1 MLEQG
6 AMLNNRYRIRN
17 KLGEGGMGTVYLAFD
32 TSLNIDVAIKAS
44 LRPLP
49 EVERQFLREAH
60 LLAGLRHP
68 NLPRVID
75 YFVLD
80 NVPYLVMDYIPGQD
94 LETLIKKEGRQSVE
108 RVLEWARQIGGAVKY
123 LHSQNPPV
131 IHRDIKPGNIRLS
144 VEGEAVLVDFGIAK
158 TVMGDQVTETA
169 ARSYTP
175 GYAPPEQYGAMR
187 TGPKS
192 DQYALA
198 ATLYA
203 LLAGQKP
210 ADAVQR
216 ALGEA
221 TLTPLSQLAPE
232 VPAGICAAIERGL
245 AVRPEDRFPDVESLL
260 HALEDPLAQPTVP
273 VPSVIPERAA
283 HPVKGRNIQKRRR
296 WWLAGAALS
305 GVMFLVLFGG
315 IFWQGVGRMSQ
326 MPATP
331 TVSPSAEPTSTH
343 PPEATATR
351 VVLGAADLSHEATE
365 TPALPT
371 FTPVTPTPV
380 LLPVG
385 GTGRIA
391 FASDRGD
398 GVTLQIWTARVML
411 TDEGMLEVSDFQQ
424 VTHSPGDKTQLRWS
438 PDGRWIL
445 FVAPAEG
452 DTGLDVWAI
461 PADGSLPPL
470 NLTRRKGDDTEPAF
484 SPDGRLIAF
493 TNNGREDGVRQLY
506 LMNVDG
512 SGQTRLS
519 YDQEEFGATWS
530 PDMRMLAFVMNVS
543 GRQILN
549 LRGESDPAVEPR
561 PYYVT
566 PQRFDFSSLAGSL
579 GQVAQPTWSPDGNWV
594 AYTREEGST
603 RRIFMARYPLRN
615 PEMEVVRLSDGPRD
629 SAPAWSVDAQWLAF
643 NRVVD
648 GDAEVFIMRANGQFQ
663 RNLSQS
669 PGRDQDAAWCP
680 VP

>member
-1 MLEQG
+1 MIEKG
-6 AMLNNRYRIRN
+6 AMLNHRYRIRE
-17 KLGEGGMGTVYLAFD
+17 KLGEGGMGAVYLAFD
-32 TSLNIDVAIKAS
+32 TSLTMDVAIKAS

-49 EVERQFLREAH
+49 EVERQFIREAH

-80 NVPYLVMDYIPGQD
+80 ALPYLVMDYIPGQD
-94 LETLIKKEGRQSVE
+94 LETLIQKEGRQSVE
-108 RVLEWARQIGGAVKY
+108 HVLEWARQIGSAVSF
-123 LHSQNPPV
+123 LHHQNPPI

-144 VEGEAVLVDFGIAK
+144 AEGEAILVDFGIAK
-158 TVMGDQVTETA
+158 AVRGEQVTETTV
-169 ARSYTP
+169 RSYTP
-175 GYAPPEQYGAMR
+175 GYAPPEQYGVMR
-187 TGPKS
+187 IGPKS

-216 ALGEA
+216 ALGEVA
-221 TLTPLSQLAPE
+221 LTPLSQLAPE
-232 VPAGICAAIERGL
+232 VPAGMCAAIERGL
-245 AVRPEDRFPDVESLL
+245 AVRPEDRFPDVDSLIR
-260 HALEDPLAQPTVP
+260 ALEDPSAQPTVQ
-273 VPSVIPERAA
+273 VPSTMPEKAV
-283 HPVKGRNIQKRRR
+283 PLVGGRNFGGRRR
-296 WWLAGAALS
+296 WWLAGIAVS
-305 GVMFLVLFGG
+305 GAVILALFGG
-315 IFWQGVGRMSQ
+315 IFWQGMGRLSQ
-326 MPATP
+326 APATP
-331 TVSPSAEPTSTH
+331 VISPSAEPAFIAL
-343 PPEATATR
+343 PGATAT
-351 VVLGAADLSHEATE
+351 VVVSGLATLPPE
-365 TPALPT
+365 PTEPPLLPAFTLTPSKPA
-371 FTPVTPTPV
+371 

-398 GVTLQIWTARVML
+398 GATLQIWTARVVL
-411 TDEGMLEVSDFQQ
+411 SNEGRVEVSDFQQ

-438 PDGRWIL
+438 PDGGQIL

-452 DTGLDVWAI
+452 DTGLDVWVV
-461 PADGSLPPL
+461 PADGSAPPR

-484 SPDGRLIAF
+484 SPNGRLIAF

-506 LMNVDG
+506 LMNADG
-512 SGQTRLS
+512 TGQTRLS
-519 YDQEEFGATWS
+519 FDQEEFGATWS
-530 PDMRMLAFVMNVS
+530 PDRRLLAFVMNVS

-549 LRGESDPAVEPR
+549 LRGEADPAVEPR

-579 GQVAQPTWSPDGNWV
+579 GQVAQPAWSPDGNWV

-629 SAPAWSVDAQWLAF
+629 SAPAWAVDSQWLAF

-648 GDAEVFIMRANGQFQ
+648 GNAEVFLMRANGQFQ

>member
-1 MLEQG
+1 MIEKG
-6 AMLNNRYRIRN
+6 VTLNNRYRIRE
-17 KLGEGGMGTVYLAFD
+17 KLGEGGMGAVYLAFD
-32 TSLNIDVAIKAS
+32 TSLNMDVAIKAS
-44 LRPLP
+44 LRPFP
-49 EVERQFLREAH
+49 EVERQFVREAQ

-80 NVPYLVMDYIPGQD
+80 AIPYLVMDYIPGQD
-94 LETLIKKEGRQSVE
+94 LETLIRKEGRQSVE
-108 RVLEWARQIGGAVKY
+108 RVLAWARQVGGAVSF
-123 LHSQNPPV
+123 LHSQTPPI

-144 VEGEAVLVDFGIAK
+144 AEGEAILVDFGIAK
-158 TVMGDQVTETA
+158 AVMGDQVTETA

-210 ADAVQR
+210 VDAVQR

-232 VPAGICAAIERGL
+232 VPAGMCAAIERGL
-245 AVRPEDRFPDVESLL
+245 AVRPEDRFSDVESLIR
-260 HALEDPLAQPTVP
+260 ALEDPLAQPTVQTL
-273 VPSVIPERAA
+273 SAIPEKAVARRG
-283 HPVKGRNIQKRRR
+283 GRNFSRWRR
-296 WWLAGAALS
+296 WWLAGVAL
-305 GVMFLVLFGG
+305 GGAVILALFWG
-315 IFWQGVGRMSQ
+315 IFWQGVGRLRQ
-326 MPATP
+326 APAAP
-331 TVSPSAEPTSTH
+331 VISPSPEPTSTRL
-343 PPEATATR
+343 PEATATEM
-351 VVLGAADLSHEATE
+351 VAGAATLPYEITE
-365 TPALPT
+365 PPPLPT
-371 FTPVTPTPV
+371 FTPAPPEPA

-411 TDEGMLEVSDFQQ
+411 TDAGMVEVSDFQQ
-424 VTHSPGDKTQLRWS
+424 VTHSSGDKTQLRWS
-438 PDGRWIL
+438 PDGGQIL

-452 DTGLDVWAI
+452 DTGLDVWVV
-461 PADGSLPPL
+461 PADGSVPPR

-506 LMNVDG
+506 LMNADG
-512 SGQTRLS
+512 TGQFRLS
-519 YDQEEFGATWS
+519 FDQEEFGATWS
-530 PDMRMLAFVMNVS
+530 PDLRLLAFVMNVS

-549 LRGESDPAVEPR
+549 LRGEADPAVEPR

-579 GQVAQPTWSPDGNWV
+579 GQVSQPAWSPDGNWV

-615 PEMEVVRLSDGPRD
+615 PEMEVVRLSEGPRD
-629 SAPAWSVDAQWLAF
+629 SAPAWSVDSQWLAF

-648 GDAEVFIMRANGQFQ
+648 GDSEVFLMRANGQFQ

>member
-1 MLEQG
+1 MIEKG
-6 AMLNNRYRIRN
+6 VMLNNRYRIRE
-17 KLGEGGMGTVYLAFD
+17 KLGEGGMGAVYLAFD
-32 TSLNIDVAIKAS
+32 TSLNMDVAIKTS
-44 LRPLP
+44 FRPLP
-49 EVERQFLREAH
+49 EVERQFVREAH

-80 NVPYLVMDYIPGQD
+80 AIPYLVMDYIPGQD
-94 LETLIKKEGRQSVE
+94 LETLIRKEGRQSVE
-108 RVLEWARQIGGAVKY
+108 RVLEWARQIGGAVSF
-123 LHSQNPPV
+123 LHSQTPPI

-144 VEGEAVLVDFGIAK
+144 ADGEAILVDFGIAK
-158 TVMGDQVTETA
+158 AVMGDQVTETA

-210 ADAVQR
+210 ADAVRR

-221 TLTPLSQLAPE
+221 TLTPFSQLAPE
-232 VPAGICAAIERGL
+232 VPAGMVAAIERGL
-245 AVRPEDRFPDVESLL
+245 AVRPEDRFPDVESLIR
-260 HALEDPLAQPTVP
+260 ALEDPLAQPTVQT
-273 VPSVIPERAA
+273 PSAIPEKAVPRRG
-283 HPVKGRNIQKRRR
+283 GRNFSRWRR
-296 WWLAGAALS
+296 WWLAGVAL
-305 GVMFLVLFGG
+305 GGAVILALFWG

-326 MPATP
+326 APAAP
-331 TVSPSAEPTSTH
+331 VVSPSLEPTSTRL
-343 PPEATATR
+343 PEATATEM
-351 VVLGAADLSHEATE
+351 VAGAATLPYEITE
-365 TPALPT
+365 PPPLPT
-371 FTPVTPTPV
+371 FTPAPPEPA

-411 TDEGMLEVSDFQQ
+411 TDAGMVEVSDFQQ
-424 VTHSPGDKTQLRWS
+424 VTHSSGDKTQLRWS
-438 PDGRWIL
+438 PDGGQIL

-452 DTGLDVWAI
+452 DTGLDVWVV
-461 PADGSLPPL
+461 PADGSVPPR

-506 LMNVDG
+506 LMNADG
-512 SGQTRLS
+512 TGQFRLS
-519 YDQEEFGATWS
+519 FDQEEFGATWS
-530 PDMRMLAFVMNVS
+530 PDLRLLAFVMNVS

-549 LRGESDPAVEPR
+549 LRGEADPAVEPR

-579 GQVAQPTWSPDGNWV
+579 GQVSQPAWSPDGNWV
-594 AYTREEGST
+594 AYTREDGST

-615 PEMEVVRLSDGPRD
+615 PEMEVVRLSEGPRD
-629 SAPAWSVDAQWLAF
+629 SAPAWSVDSQWLAF
-643 NRVVD
+643 NRMVD
-648 GDAEVFIMRANGQFQ
+648 GDPEVFLMRANGQFQ

>member
-1 MLEQG
+1 MIEKG
-6 AMLNNRYRIRN
+6 ATLNNRYRIRE
-17 KLGEGGMGTVYLAFD
+17 KLGEGGMGAVYLAFD
-32 TSLNIDVAIKAS
+32 TALNMDVAIKAS

-49 EVERQFLREAH
+49 EVERQFIREAH

-80 NVPYLVMDYIPGQD
+80 ATPYLVMDYIPGQD
-94 LETLIKKEGRQSVE
+94 LETLIKQEGRQSVE
-108 RVLEWARQIGGAVKY
+108 RVLEWARQIGHAVSF
-123 LHSQNPPV
+123 LHSQNPPI

-144 VEGEAVLVDFGIAK
+144 AEGEAILVDFGIAK
-158 TVMGDQVTETA
+158 AVMGDQVTETA

-203 LLAGQKP
+203 LLTGQKP

-216 ALGEA
+216 ALGEV
-221 TLTPLSQLAPE
+221 LLMPLSQLAPE
-232 VPAGICAAIERGL
+232 VPAGMCAAIERGL
-245 AVRPEDRFPDVESLL
+245 AVRPEDRFPDVESLIR
-260 HALEDPLAQPTVP
+260 ALEAPLSQPTVK
-273 VPSVIPERAA
+273 VPSDMPEKAL
-283 HPVKGRNIQKRRR
+283 PLTGGRNFRRRGR
-296 WWLAGAALS
+296 WWLAGVAL
-305 GVMFLVLFGG
+305 GGAVILALFGG
-315 IFWQGVGRMSQ
+315 IFWQGMGHLSQ
-326 MPATP
+326 APVAPAI
-331 TVSPSAEPTSTH
+331 SPSVGPTSTH
-343 PPEATATR
+343 PPLVTTVG
-351 VVLGAADLSHEATE
+351 VVSEVAAPPSEVTE
-365 TPALPT
+365 PPPLPS
-371 FTPVTPTPV
+371 FTPVPSKPA

-398 GVTLQIWTARVML
+398 GVTLQIWSARVML
-411 TDEGMLEVSDFQQ
+411 TDEGMVEVLEFQQ

-438 PDGRWIL
+438 PDGSQIL

-452 DTGLDVWAI
+452 DTGLDVWAVR
-461 PADGSLPPL
+461 ADGSAPPR

-506 LMNVDG
+506 LMNADG
-512 SGQTRLS
+512 TGQIRLS
-519 YDQEEFGATWS
+519 FDQEEFGATWS
-530 PDMRMLAFVMNVS
+530 PDMRLLAFVMNVS

-549 LRGESDPAVEPR
+549 LRGESDPALEPR

-579 GQVAQPTWSPDGNWV
+579 GQVAQPAWSPDGHWV

-615 PEMEVVRLSDGPRD
+615 PEMEVVRLSEGPRD
-629 SAPAWSVDAQWLAF
+629 SAPAWSADSQWLAF

-648 GDAEVFIMRANGQFQ
+648 GNPEVFLMRANGQFQ

-669 PGRDQDAAWCP
+669 PGRDQDAAWSP